1 MDCMGLQGLDGIFVG
16 FYKNF
21 CGVRKK
27 PPLKGEPKGAAHSPP
42 SPMRGR
48 WHGEAVTDEVGGTR
62 IYATPSTSS
71 VASGDSFPS

>member
-27 PPLKGEPKGAAHSPP
+27 ASPFRGGGSAERRDGEVAADLRRPLSQPSADSVPERGAKGVRTA
-42 SPMRGR
+42 
-48 WHGEAVTDEVGGTR
+48 
-62 IYATPSTSS
+62 
-71 VASGDSFPS
+71 GDTQN